1 MEMSFA
7 LVKAR
12 YNRTTESASYFLKHE
27 AYYWWE
33 SVYAMEGKRK
43 VSRDRSKELLEKYFL
58 HYMQDQ
64 MEIIVLEIKQGN
76 GTVEEYEAKF
86 TELARLVPAYVRT
99 QRNKGK
105 DVLRGVKGMD

>member
-12 YNRTTESASYFLKHE
+12 DNQTTESASYFLKHE
-27 AYYWWE
+27 TYYWWE
-33 SVYAMEGKRK
+33 SVYAMECKTE
-43 VSRDRSKELLEKYFL
+43 VSWDRFKELLEKYFP

-64 MEIIVLEIKQGN
+64 MEIIFLERKQGN

-86 TELARLVPAYVRT
+86 TELARLVLVST
-99 QRNKGK
+99 QRQKGK
-105 DVLRGVKGMD
+105 EVLRGVKGMD